1 LVNSSSRFKI
11 IVDAM
16 GGDYAPDE
24 IIIGAKEA
32 SRSFDVDLQLIGNE
46 GVLRE
51 AAEKLSISFDSIE
64 LIDASDKVT
73 MDDSP
78 SDVLKHRKN
87 SSINKGTRIASEHS
101 NSAFVSAGNTG
112 AVMACSLFN
121 MGKIEGI
128 SRPAIT
134 LVIPL
139 AEKKFVLIDAGANVE
154 IKPAYLEQFAVMGKV
169 YCREILKI
177 EDPRI
182 GLLNVG
188 SEEKKGSEIVVEGH
202 RLIKNNSRLNFIG
215 NVEGRDIFEGKAD
228 VVVCD
233 GFVGNIILKA
243 VEGMAGLFFNEIKE
257 VFKTSAV
264 TKISALMVK
273 RHLKNM
279 KDRFDYEEH
288 GGAILLGINGITIIS
303 HGSSKSRAIYNAVK
317 AAYKG
322 LNGSLIDN
330 IKQEIKN

>member
-1 LVNSSSRFKI
+1 MVNASSRFKI

-16 GGDYAPDE
+16 GGDHAPDE
-24 IIIGAKEA
+24 IIAGVREA
-32 SRSFDVDLQLIGNE
+32 SRSLDADVKLVGNKKI
-46 GVLRE
+46 LSE
-51 AAEKLSISFDSIE
+51 AAGKLGIILDGIE
-64 LIDASDKVT
+64 LIDATDEVT

-78 SDVLKHRKN
+78 SDVLKYKKN
-87 SSINKGTRIASEHS
+87 SSINKGTNLVSEKP

-139 AEKKFVLIDAGANVE
+139 AEKRFVLIDAGANVE
-154 IKPAYLEQFAVMGKV
+154 VKPVYLGQFAVMGKV
-169 YCREILKI
+169 YCQEILKI
-177 EDPRI
+177 KDPRI

-188 SEEKKGSEIVVEGH
+188 SEEKKGNEVVVEGYK
-202 RLIKNNSRLNFIG
+202 LLKNSNLNFIG

-233 GFVGNIILKA
+233 GFIGNIILKA
-243 VEGMAGLFFNEIKE
+243 IEGMSNLFFNELKE
-257 VFKTSAV
+257 VFKTNSV

-273 RHLKNM
+273 KYLKRW
-279 KDRFDYEEH
+279 KDRFDYEEY
-288 GGAILLGINGITIIS
+288 GGALLLGVNGITIIS
-303 HGSSKSRAIYNAVK
+303 HGSSRSRAINNAVK
-317 AAYKG
+317 VAYAG
-322 LNGSLIDN
+322 LKSDLIEK

>member
-1 LVNSSSRFKI
+1 MVNSSSRFKI

-32 SRSFDVDLQLIGNE
+32 GKSIDADLQLIGDL

-51 AAEKLSISFDSIE
+51 SAEKLGISFDDIG
-64 LIDASDKVT
+64 LIDATEKVM

-78 SDVLKHRKN
+78 SDVLKHKKN
-87 SSINKGTRIASEHS
+87 SSINKGTRITSKFS
-101 NSAFVSAGNTG
+101 NSAFLSAGNTG

-139 AEKKFVLIDAGANVE
+139 AENKFVLIDAGANVD
-154 IKPAYLEQFAVMGKV
+154 IKPEYLEQFAVMGKV

-177 EDPRI
+177 PDPRI

-188 SEEKKGSEIVVEGH
+188 SEEKKGSEVVAKGH
-202 RLIKNNSRLNFIG
+202 KLLKKSNLNFIG
-215 NVEGRDIFEGKAD
+215 NVEGRDIFEGRAD

-257 VFKTSAV
+257 VFMTNAL
-264 TKISALMVK
+264 TKVSALFVK
-273 RHLKNM
+273 KHLKEM
-279 KDRFDYEEH
+279 KAKFDYEEY
-288 GGAILLGINGITIIS
+288 GGALLLGINGLAIIS
-303 HGSSKSRAIYNAVK
+303 HGSSRSRAIVNAIKV
-317 AAYKG
+317 AYEGLKG
-322 LNGSLIDN
+322 NLIEK